1 MTVRFSLNYF
11 WFFNYQLYI
20 IFRTLMK
27 IMQLR
32 LRTLINIMDYNS
44 VVFQKIKDHYYAM
57 RYTKLL
63 MEIDFHK
70 KD

>member
-1 MTVRFSLNYF
+1 
-11 WFFNYQLYI
+11 
-20 IFRTLMK
+20 MK